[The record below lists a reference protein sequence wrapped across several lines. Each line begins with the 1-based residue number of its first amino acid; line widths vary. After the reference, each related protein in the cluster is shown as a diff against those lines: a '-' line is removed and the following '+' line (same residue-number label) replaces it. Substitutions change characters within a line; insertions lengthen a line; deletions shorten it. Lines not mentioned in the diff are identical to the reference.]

1 MSQHSP
7 RRRTPAIPRGFTLVE
22 LLVVIAIIGM
32 LIALLLPAI
41 QAARE
46 RARST
51 QCKSNLRQLG
61 MALQNHVSV
70 SQGTLPAARTVEPGG
85 VNKWWFGSVA
95 PGSHA
100 IDVLK
105 GHLTAYYEA
114 NKAITLCP
122 DLDPGKI
129 ELVYEGG
136 TGGYG
141 YNYAYLAPLTYSPP
155 TWQPVWRRRKIE
167 EFKTTAQTVVF
178 ADSVGTWIEPWPS
191 GPVTL
196 REVPLVEPP
205 SGQYPAIH
213 FRHGGKTANVAFL
226 DGHAE
231 SWTDATRNPPPFWEP
246 PSAAQKRDEEG
257 IFDLGAND
265 DLWDEK

>member
-1 MSQHSP
+1 MSRLSP

-22 LLVVIAIIGM
+22 LLVVIAIIGL
-32 LIALLLPAI
+32 LIAMLLPAI

-51 QCKSNLRQLG
+51 QCNSNLRQLG
-61 MALQNHVSV
+61 LALQNHVSASHGV
-70 SQGTLPAARTVEPGG
+70 LPAARTLEPGG

-100 IDVLK
+100 IDVLT

-122 DLDPGKI
+122 GLDPGKV
-129 ELVYEGG
+129 EMVYQGG

-167 EFKTTAQTVVF
+167 EFKTPAQTVVF
-178 ADSVGTWIEPWPS
+178 ADSVGTWIEPWPT
-191 GPVTL
+191 GPVSL

-231 SWTDATRNPPPFWEP
+231 SRSDATRNPPPFWEP
-246 PSAAQKRDEEG
+246 PSATEKRDQEN
-257 IFDLGAND
+257 IFDLGSND